1 MIPSYDDCTLLNL
14 FIISSVCISDAV
26 LKINIIKP
34 EFILKGSCLPVAP
47 VAASMNSSSSAK
59 INSKT
64 KRKRSRE
71 NIKQSEPYINMR
83 KLQEAMKQKR
93 EENEPKEKELLE
105 KMKTQEK
112 TTKKATE
119 SEELNTNTKNKEKND
134 GKGRSYTL
142 TIALPGS
149 ILDNAQAAVLRTYLV
164 GQVARAAV
172 IFNVDEI
179 VVFDERKHSDRN
191 ASGGFK
197 ADSNHLFGRLLQ
209 YLECPQYIRKQLF
222 PRHSDLQYAG
232 VLNPVASPHHMS
244 VGEESIYREG
254 VVHSESSEPGRGSLV
269 DVGLKKKVLVDQTIP
284 SGQRVTVKLNTVRS
298 KTNILK
304 GTAVSFS
311 TPRTEAGIYWG
322 YTVRMADSL
331 SSVITEC
338 PYEEGYD
345 TIIGTSDKGTS
356 VDELKL
362 EKFRHALVVFGGL
375 QGLEA
380 SLEADAKLTVD
391 NPRYLFH
398 YYLNTCPNQGSRT
411 IRTEEAIL
419 ITMSALRPKID
430 LAQR

>member
-1 MIPSYDDCTLLNL
+1 
-14 FIISSVCISDAV
+14 
-26 LKINIIKP
+26 
-34 EFILKGSCLPVAP
+34 
-47 VAASMNSSSSAK
+47 
-59 INSKT
+59 
-64 KRKRSRE
+64 
-71 NIKQSEPYINMR
+71 
-83 KLQEAMKQKR
+83 MKQKR
-93 EENEPKEKELLE
+93 EENELKEKKLSK

-112 TTKKATE
+112 TKKKATE
-119 SEELNTNTKNKEKND
+119 ERTITESEEKLNTNTKNKEKND

-149 ILDNAQAAVLRTYLV
+149 ILDNAQAFVLRTYLA

-179 VVFDERKHSDRN
+179 VVFDERKRSDRD
-191 ASGGFK
+191 APGGSK
-197 ADSNHLFGRLLQ
+197 GDSNHLFGRLLQ

-222 PRHSDLQYAG
+222 PKHSDLQYAG

-244 VGEESIYREG
+244 VNEESIYREG
-254 VVHSESSEPGRGSLV
+254 LVLSKSSKPSGGSLV

-284 SGQRVTVKLNTVRS
+284 SGQRVTVKLNTLRS
-298 KTNILK
+298 KKDILK

-322 YTVRMADSL
+322 YTLRMADSL

-380 SLEADAKLTVD
+380 SLQADDKLTVD
-391 NPRYLFH
+391 NPRYLFQH
-398 YYLNTCPNQGSRT
+398 YLNTCPNQGSRT